1 MINAQGVKKM
11 SGGDEVGFTFEEVK
25 RREWRTKTWIEATK
39 HTFYGINVNYEAKM
53 VYAGEGLN
61 LDAKN
66 MDQEGARVD
75 NVLLVSVGKGHFY
88 VEFST
93 RKPKLVAKAMA
104 LVETAVEDRDRA
116 INRVMDIVR
125 VANETRIEID
135 MNEEAMRPE

>member
-1 MINAQGVKKM
+1 M
-11 SGGDEVGFTFEEVK
+11 SGGDEIGFTFEEVK
-25 RREWRTKTWIEATK
+25 SKEWRTKTWIEATK

-61 LDAKN
+61 LNVAGAKN

-93 RKPKLVAKAMA
+93 RKPRLVAKAMS
-104 LVETAVEDRDRA
+104 LVETAVEGRDMA

-125 VANETRIEID
+125 VANEARIEID

>member
-1 MINAQGVKKM
+1 M
-11 SGGDEVGFTFEEVK
+11 SGGDEIGFTFEEVK
-25 RREWRTKTWIEATK
+25 SKEWRTKTWIEATK

-61 LDAKN
+61 LNVAGAKN
-66 MDQEGARVD
+66 MDQGGARVD
-75 NVLLVSVGKGHFY
+75 NVLLVSVGKGHFH

-93 RKPKLVAKAMA
+93 RKPRLVAKAMS
-104 LVETAVEDRDRA
+104 LVETAVEGRDMA

-125 VANETRIEID
+125 VANEARIEID